1 MVVLYLTNK
10 DIQDRG
16 LIPGI
21 IEEHGDTVIIY
32 TSRIDIDYIKNN
44 NINFIVCDRPR
55 FLIKKDIID
64 YLPRRIINFHPSFL
78 PWNRGYNPNYWSI
91 KENTPFGVSLHFID
105 EDIDSGPIIAQTRAF
120 YSQEDTL
127 RITYN
132 RLRTLMVSLF
142 KACWPEIREG
152 KMTEKSQNVNNA
164 TLHYRKDFEGI
175 LEKLPNGW
183 DTKIKDI

>member
-21 IEEHGDTVIIY
+21 IEEQKDTVIIY

-55 FLIKKDIID
+55 FLIKKDVID
-64 YLPRRIINFHPSFL
+64 YLPRKIINFHPSFL

-91 KENTPFGVSLHFID
+91 KENF
-105 EDIDSGPIIAQTRAF
+105 
-120 YSQEDTL
+120 
-127 RITYN
+127 N
-132 RLRTLMVSLF
+132 
-142 KACWPEIREG
+142 
-152 KMTEKSQNVNNA
+152 
-164 TLHYRKDFEGI
+164 
-175 LEKLPNGW
+175 
-183 DTKIKDI
+183 